1 MGAIKDCSARGKK
14 SGKMNVTWLGHS
26 GFLAQMGGSTILIDP
41 WLDPHPRQLERLVPP
56 ALAPN
61 QITKCD
67 LILITHEHFD
77 HCDPYSV
84 GVIQSRTLAQV
95 VAPEETLALLDVP
108 ARSRVPVEEGDT
120 FNLMGVQIR
129 VTPAKHP
136 QSTYPVGYLVS
147 AGGETLYHAGDTYD
161 FYDLA
166 NIDVKTA
173 LVPIGGTFTMDVI
186 GAVTS
191 LKRMRAKNA
200 IPMHYN
206 TFDKIKANADEF
218 AKRVSASTKTEP
230 VVMKVG
236 DTVTL

>member
-1 MGAIKDCSARGKK
+1 
-14 SGKMNVTWLGHS
+14 MNVTYIGHS
-26 GFLAQMGGSTILIDP
+26 SFLVEMGPRTILIDP
-41 WLDPHPRQLERLVPP
+41 WLDSKPRQLERLIPP

-67 LILITHEHFD
+67 LILLTHEHFD

-108 ARSRVPVEEGDT
+108 ARSRVPVQEGDSFT
-120 FNLMGVQIR
+120 LMGTQIS

-136 QSTYPVGYLVS
+136 QSVYPVGYIIGV
-147 AGGETLYHAGDTYD
+147 GRETLYHAGDTYD

-166 NIDVKTA
+166 SVDVKTA
-173 LVPIGGTFTMDVI
+173 LVPIGGTFTMDII

-206 TFDKIKANADEF
+206 TFDRIKASAEDF
-218 AKRVSASTKTEP
+218 ARRVSISTKTNP
-230 VVMKVG
+230 VVLKVG
-236 DTVTL
+236 ETVSL

>member
-1 MGAIKDCSARGKK
+1 
-14 SGKMNVTWLGHS
+14 MNVTWLGHS
-26 GFLAQMGGSTILIDP
+26 GFLVEMGPRTVLIDP
-41 WLDPHPRQLERLVPP
+41 WLDPRPRQLERLVPP
-56 ALAPN
+56 AVQPQ

-67 LILITHEHFD
+67 LILLTHEHFD

-108 ARSRVPVEEGDT
+108 ARARVPVEEGDSFT
-120 FNLMGVQIR
+120 LMGAQIT

-136 QSTYPVGYLVS
+136 QSTYPVGYIVS
-147 AGGETLYHAGDTYD
+147 VGSETIYHAGDTYD
-161 FYDLA
+161 FYDLTQM
-166 NIDVKTA
+166 DVKTA

-206 TFDKIKANADEF
+206 TFDRIKTNADDF
-218 AKRVSASTKTEP
+218 ARRVQASTKTNP
-230 VVMKVG
+230 VILKVG
-236 DTVTL
+236 ETTTL